1 MTQIDFYILND
12 AAGDRFVCK
21 LATKAWRQNHRIYI
35 HTGSELQAAAIDD
48 LLWTFRDISFVPH
61 AQVAQVANNPQPE
74 TPILVGCG
82 EPPHGFD
89 QILINLAQPVP
100 EFFPRFQR
108 VLEVVDGDKR
118 QQARARYRYYQERGY
133 TPSTHEI
140 QSDDES
146 SE

>member
-12 AAGDRFVCK
+12 TAGDRFVCK
-21 LATKAWRQNHRIYI
+21 LAAKAWRRKHRIYI
-35 HTGSELQAAAIDD
+35 HTGSDLQAAAIDD
-48 LLWTFRDISFVPH
+48 LLWTFRDISFLPH
-61 AQVAQVANNPQPE
+61 AQVDDNPQPE

-89 QILINLAQPVP
+89 QILINLADPAP

-108 VLEVVDGDKR
+108 VLEVVGAEQR

-133 TPSTHEI
+133 SPSTHEI

-146 SE
+146 GE